1 MKRKKNNANMASDR
15 VFDIVNPLI
24 MIFFLIIFAWPLWF
38 IVIASF
44 SNPSEVWQGNVL
56 LFPKGFTLAAYKA
69 VVEYKEIWIG
79 YRNTLFYTVFGTL
92 INLVLTVCAA
102 YPLSRK
108 EFMPRNFFMAMFMFT
123 MFFSGGLIPTYL
135 VVNNLGLTNTVWA
148 MILPGAVSIFNVI
161 IMRTYFVNSIP
172 ESLREAAQLDGVND
186 FQYLVKIVL
195 PLSKPIIAVVGLYYG
210 VGHWNDFFNALIY
223 LNDKSLMPLQSF
235 LRELL
240 LSNQVTTGSLQGLDA
255 SAVAAKMQLAQT
267 LKYSAIIVSTVP
279 VLCVYPFI
287 QKYFVKGVMIG
298 SIKG

>member
-1 MKRKKNNANMASDR
+1 MASDR

-255 SAVAAKMQLAQT
+255 SAAAAKMQLAQT